1 MYQNMLWRPQE
12 GISIFWGWL
21 KNILT
26 NPLGEDANLMYI
38 TRSEDVQEV
47 LQKFRYI
54 QFTFR
59 VPGEIFCCS
68 GAEMKGVMNR

>member
-12 GISIFWGWL
+12 GISIFWGWF

-47 LQKFRYI
+47 LQKF
-54 QFTFR
+54 
-59 VPGEIFCCS
+59 
-68 GAEMKGVMNR
+68 